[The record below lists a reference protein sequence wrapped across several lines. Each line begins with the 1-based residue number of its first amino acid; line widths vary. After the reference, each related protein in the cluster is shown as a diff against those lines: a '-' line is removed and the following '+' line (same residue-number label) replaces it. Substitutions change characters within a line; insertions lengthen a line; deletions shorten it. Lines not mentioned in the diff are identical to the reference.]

1 MKKMYSTLPTHFRA
15 YSNVQLIIHSSRV
28 WNSTK
33 VQMYLTD
40 VQTRFLRKPCVVW
53 QNFVLHFQLI
63 TYIPGRPVKGREGES
78 EEPKVSV
85 GYTYVCRPGVQCI
98 QIARKRVGS
107 VSMYIYMRI
116 GDG

>member
-1 MKKMYSTLPTHFRA
+1 M
-15 YSNVQLIIHSSRV
+15 
-28 WNSTK
+28 
-33 VQMYLTD
+33 
-40 VQTRFLRKPCVVW
+40 
-53 QNFVLHFQLI
+53 
-63 TYIPGRPVKGREGES
+63 KGREGES

-107 VSMYIYMRI
+107 VSMYTYI